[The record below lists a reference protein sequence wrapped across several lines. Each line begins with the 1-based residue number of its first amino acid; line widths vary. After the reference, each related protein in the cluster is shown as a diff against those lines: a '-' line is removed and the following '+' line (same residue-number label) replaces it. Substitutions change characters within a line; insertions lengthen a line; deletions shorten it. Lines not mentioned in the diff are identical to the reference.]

1 MNNAMEALCALMPP
15 DVLRQWEEQDARN
28 AKLAEEL
35 RQHCADALRRIAD
48 AMSYP
53 RCAADDLERATLHIA
68 KALSV
73 ARALD
78 PED

>member
-1 MNNAMEALCALMPP
+1 VTPTESLRSLMPS
-15 DVLRQWEEQDARN
+15 DIRRQWEEQDARN

-53 RCAADDLERATLHIA
+53 SCSRDDLERASLHIA

-73 ARALD
+73 GAALD
-78 PED
+78 PE